1 VSGQERARH
10 ERTPGGV
17 VTMFVFPP
25 APARTVV
32 YDYGVLLP
40 GGTGDLQCPCGRT
53 DKAERAVRVLTEHL
67 DGAPVGSRGV
77 IFVRD
82 MAKDGTTGPAQL
94 YALAERGERSVIWPD
109 RQEGS
114 QERRGPAAVTRTVRG
129 GMSEP

>member
-1 VSGQERARH
+1 LTEQGKARH

-25 APARTVV
+25 APPRTVV

-40 GGTGDLQCPCGRT
+40 GAGHLQCPCGRT
-53 DKAERAVRVLTEHL
+53 DNAERAVRVLTEHL
-67 DGAPVGSRGV
+67 DGAPVGARGV

-94 YALAERGERSVIWPD
+94 YALAERGEGSVIWPD

-114 QERRGPAAVTRTVRG
+114 PEQRGPAAVTRTVRG